1 MYYEKNC
8 IEQMQLRVFHDC
20 IHQISK
26 KTNSFQYMWEMGQLV
41 FLTDAVAFGELE
53 SIAIIVFF

>member
-1 MYYEKNC
+1 
-8 IEQMQLRVFHDC
+8 MQLWVFHDC